1 MTHLSVGQQLT
12 SARTEKGLS
21 LDQAA
26 HLTKIRPD
34 KLAALEADDFTA
46 FPNNTYA
53 RGFLLIYGKFL
64 RVEVS
69 ELANKLENDNPIA
82 VEDYQYL
89 SAQGH
94 ELPEQ
99 RARMRPRETKAK
111 RPSIAPLVVFI
122 VLVVFVG
129 FGVHFF
135 MNTQRIGD
143 LDRANRAA
151 LVEDANPGETADG
164 ASGSAPVPT
173 AQASAPSE
181 TAAAPNA
188 EPAPAASVETVPG
201 SPDGQAS
208 SPAPASTS
216 KSAGPNELA
225 IEPVKKSWVRIRR
238 DDPVSEPVF
247 DDFLYPG
254 VGPLKI
260 KGTKFFIEVRDD
272 GQVQLRKNGQPL
284 AYQPPG
290 MVIE

>member
-1 MTHLSVGQQLT
+1 MTHLSVGQQLAG
-12 SARTEKGLS
+12 ARAEKGLS
-21 LDQAA
+21 LEQAA
-26 HLTKIRPD
+26 HVTKIRPD

-69 ELANKLENDNPIA
+69 DLANKLENDNPIS

-111 RPSIAPLVVFI
+111 RPSIAPLIVFI
-122 VLVVFVG
+122 VLFVSAG

-135 MNTQRIGD
+135 INTQRIGD

-151 LVEDANPGETADG
+151 LAEETASGETVDHASTGAAGQDG
-164 ASGSAPVPT
+164 
-173 AQASAPSE
+173 
-181 TAAAPNA
+181 
-188 EPAPAASVETVPG
+188 PAPAETPG
-201 SPDGQAS
+201 SAASNPAPASSPEASPAIPDGQA
-208 SPAPASTS
+208 PAPVAAAPTP
-216 KSAGPNELA
+216 KTAGPNELA
-225 IEPVKKSWVRIRR
+225 IDPVKKSWVRIRR
-238 DDPVSEPVF
+238 DDPVSEPIF

-254 VGPLKI
+254 VGPLKV